1 MYFDFFTRYSTGNTV
16 HEDALQKIEEQ
27 ALRQTEMQLQEKE
40 IELQKRK
47 LENEEL
53 KRAQDLKLAKLK
65 MEIEKLKRDH
75 DFENRKKEIEVELWK
90 KTKELELRKQ
100 ESEIEHK
107 VWMRNKDAE
116 IEFRK
121 LEMSNARLEECMK
134 QTMRRTTNTKSGY
147 FSSTTEVKEELIN
160 PLCKDVSN
168 VNEKL
173 MLGYE
178 SKENLKLEAGKQ
190 RKQSDKDEL

>member
-1 MYFDFFTRYSTGNTV
+1 M
-16 HEDALQKIEEQ
+16 HEDALQKIEKQ

-65 MEIEKLKRDH
+65 MEIEKIKRDQ
-75 DFENRKKEIEVELWK
+75 DLENRRKEIEMEMWK

-116 IEFRK
+116 IKFRK
-121 LEMSNARLEECMK
+121 LEMSSARLEECMK
-134 QTMRRTTNTKSGY
+134 QTMRKTTKTEKGY
-147 FSSTTEVKEELIN
+147 FSSTTEVREELIN
-160 PLCKDVSN
+160 PLCKDVSS

-173 MLGYE
+173 MLDYE
-178 SKENLKLEAGKQ
+178 SKENPKLEAGKQ